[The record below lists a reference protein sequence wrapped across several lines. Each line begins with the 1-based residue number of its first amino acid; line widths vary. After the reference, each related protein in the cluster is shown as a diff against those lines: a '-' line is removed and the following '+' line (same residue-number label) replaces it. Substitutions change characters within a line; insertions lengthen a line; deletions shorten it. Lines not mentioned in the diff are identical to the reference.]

1 MQNSTINTVDCGYV
15 HDPAKLRPEP
25 PVEVDCGMASPQNPT
40 MADEGIP
47 RARASEPT
55 ARQPGKK

>member
-25 PVEVDCGMASPQNPT
+25 PVEVLPSKVTVYVATVQIAYSVVSPVIENVSV
-40 MADEGIP
+40 GL
-47 RARASEPT
+47 
-55 ARQPGKK
+55 